1 MFWAQ
6 LTTKDSIRAD
16 RCRWSC
22 FSLNVW
28 PRSNMYCIFS
38 NTESVVSHSVVLCRQ
53 KRVSLRFM
61 PVYDWRMYTD
71 EAVSSFALLSFTSV
85 SLAVCLRT
93 ELCHLV
99 ANQTEDH
106 LVANQTEDH
115 LVANQTED
123 YNYLFLFLLWCNGAA
138 GMCKGSI
145 CRFQIRRL
153 EYGDSVHAVTRCH
166 IQSTMTKHKLIVL

>member
-1 MFWAQ
+1 
-6 LTTKDSIRAD
+6 
-16 RCRWSC
+16 
-22 FSLNVW
+22 
-28 PRSNMYCIFS
+28 
-38 NTESVVSHSVVLCRQ
+38 
-53 KRVSLRFM
+53 
-61 PVYDWRMYTD
+61 MYTD
-71 EAVSSFALLSFTSV
+71 EAVSSFAVLSFTSV

-93 ELCHLV
+93 ELC
-99 ANQTEDH
+99 H